1 MSIGVSDTWCE
12 TSTPSSSILQRWEH
26 WSAEH
31 QEYSSKFAQNYWRLR
46 TSLSSAGNDV
56 DGIYRLMH
64 SDLEGPANTHACVG
78 AGVGNPEYVT
88 VKELVDIVTEVS
100 SKRTNVAWVKG
111 PVGVQSR
118 NFSNARI
125 CSTGWQARFPLVEG
139 IKRTVPWIE
148 AREGRAAKVAWPRR
162 PGLIDKLACVV
173 AYRSGATD
181 KATLGCRCR
190 RAARRSIIRFAW
202 SPSSGTRQ

>member
-1 MSIGVSDTWCE
+1 M
-12 TSTPSSSILQRWEH
+12 
-26 WSAEH
+26 
-31 QEYSSKFAQNYWRLR
+31 
-46 TSLSSAGNDV
+46 SSAGNDV

-100 SKRTNVAWVKG
+100 SKRTNVAWVKR
-111 PVGVQSR
+111 PVGAQSR
-118 NFSNARI
+118 NFSRARI

-181 KATLGCRCR
+181 KATLGCLCR